1 MTTNMMKS
9 LTVIALLLLS
19 GCGKGEAALAGA
31 GGPPGGMPPMP
42 VDVDTARRGRV
53 VDAVRATGRIEAI
66 QSIELRPDESG
77 RVTALMFREGQ
88 HVAAGTALVKIDDAM
103 LKAQAAKAEAERDL
117 AKQKLERSNRLRTD
131 NATSPADY
139 EEAAAGAR
147 AADAALAA
155 LQLQIERTTVRAP
168 FAGVVGRRF
177 VSLGDY
183 VTSST
188 RLLALQTTDPQRA
201 VIEIP
206 ERHAADL
213 RSGQSLEF
221 SVAAYPGRTFRA
233 TVEFVDPTVQE
244 VGRTILVKAR
254 APNGAGLLKA
264 GMFVEAR
271 LATGTRAGAIIVP
284 EDAIQPLRTAN
295 VVWAIVDG
303 KAARRTVQLGAR
315 TAGVV
320 EILSGVAAGEQVVVG
335 GLERMQEGM
344 AVAPRQ
350 RGAAAAHPAD
360 AKP

>member
-1 MTTNMMKS
+1 MTTNLMKS

-19 GCGKGEAALAGA
+19 GCGKGEAAQAGA

-53 VDAVRATGRIEAI
+53 VDAVRATGKIEAI

-131 NATSPADY
+131 NATSPADF

-168 FAGVVGRRF
+168 FAGVVGQRF

-183 VTSST
+183 VTSSS
-188 RLLALQTTDPQRA
+188 RLLALQTTDPQRS
-201 VIEIP
+201 VSEIP

-221 SVAAYPGRTFRA
+221 TVAA
-233 TVEFVDPTVQE
+233 
-244 VGRTILVKAR
+244 
-254 APNGAGLLKA
+254 
-264 GMFVEAR
+264 
-271 LATGTRAGAIIVP
+271 
-284 EDAIQPLRTAN
+284 
-295 VVWAIVDG
+295 
-303 KAARRTVQLGAR
+303 
-315 TAGVV
+315 
-320 EILSGVAAGEQVVVG
+320 
-335 GLERMQEGM
+335 
-344 AVAPRQ
+344 
-350 RGAAAAHPAD
+350 
-360 AKP
+360 